1 MTSSLPPRIG
11 IVVTD
16 LYAGDDPDRD
26 TPLLLPALAERGA
39 DARAVVW
46 HSDTADLGD
55 LDLLVI
61 RSPWDYPER
70 FAELSAWLDR
80 AERSTRV
87 VNDPALMRWN
97 LDKRYLS
104 QLEADGIPIV
114 PTVFC
119 ESVDEADR
127 AIGAHA
133 PGRVVVKPT
142 VSAGARDTGL
152 FDADDARARE
162 LAGRILARGGVAIVQ
177 PEIVELSRG
186 AEKAVYAIDGVLTH
200 AIEKGALLDVGG
212 GLLGGTYI
220 ENPVPVAMSAQEQEF
235 AHRVLRAVERA
246 GHDLRLYARIDLV
259 DSAAHGIVLLEIE
272 LVEPALN
279 LHVAPHALTPVVDAI
294 LAAAAAP

>member
-26 TPLLLPALAERGA
+26 TPLLLPALAERGV

-46 HSDTADLGD
+46 HADNDLGE

-70 FAELSAWLDR
+70 FAEFAAWLDR
-80 AERSTRV
+80 AERATRV
-87 VNDPALMRWN
+87 VNSPALMRWN
-97 LDKRYLS
+97 LDKRYLA
-104 QLEADGIPIV
+104 QLEADGVPVV

-119 ESVDEADR
+119 ETPDAAAR
-127 AIGAHA
+127 AIAAHE

-152 FDADDARARE
+152 FDATDPAARQ
-162 LAGRILARGGVAIVQ
+162 LADRILARGGVVMVQ
-177 PEIVELSRG
+177 PEIEELSRG
-186 AEKAVYAIDGVLTH
+186 AEKALYAIDGVLTH

-212 GLLGGTYI
+212 GLLGGTYV
-220 ENPVPVAMSAQEQEF
+220 ENPVAVAMSAEEQAF
-235 AHRVLRAVERA
+235 AHRALTAVARA
-246 GHDLRLYARIDLV
+246 GHERPLYARIDIV
-259 DSAAHGIVLLEIE
+259 DSAAFGIVLLEIE

-279 LHVAPHALTPVVDAI
+279 LHVAPHALAPVVDAI
-294 LAAAAAP
+294 LAATAPR